1 VLDCR
6 RVCGRYK
13 GYSWR
18 PGLHR
23 LQPSGCCATLGCT
36 VGRRNACMRLSGPTL
51 RKPAAHHHAHKRWPA
66 YRCCPAL
73 NQIRRSILIFES
85 CIALAHA
92 RIRCLPCSMQESC
105 FGDHIRCY
113 SWGGR
118 GGAVYVPNQGCG
130 ADAVPQPPCEVPG
143 VEGIEYAGLDQIHQ
157 CGRVVCGC
165 QGANNPF
172 HADGGRRRCMTLQ

>member
-1 VLDCR
+1 
-6 RVCGRYK
+6 
-13 GYSWR
+13 
-18 PGLHR
+18 
-23 LQPSGCCATLGCT
+23 
-36 VGRRNACMRLSGPTL
+36 MRLSGPTL
-51 RKPAAHHHAHKRWPA
+51 RKPAAHHHAHKRWPG

-118 GGAVYVPNQGCG
+118 GGAVYVPNEGCG
-130 ADAVPQPPCEVPG
+130 ADS
-143 VEGIEYAGLDQIHQ
+143 YHNR
-157 CGRVVCGC
+157 RVKCRVLRVLSM
-165 QGANNPF
+165 P
-172 HADGGRRRCMTLQ
+172 D

>member
-1 VLDCR
+1 
-6 RVCGRYK
+6 
-13 GYSWR
+13 
-18 PGLHR
+18 
-23 LQPSGCCATLGCT
+23 
-36 VGRRNACMRLSGPTL
+36 MRLSGPTL
-51 RKPAAHHHAHKRWPA
+51 RKPAAHHHAHKRWSA

-73 NQIRRSILIFES
+73 NQIRGSILIFES

-113 SWGGR
+113 NWGGR
-118 GGAVYVPNQGCG
+118 GGAVYVPNKGYG

-157 CGRVVCGC
+157 CGRVVYG
-165 QGANNPF
+165 
-172 HADGGRRRCMTLQ
+172 